1 MPRYYSKLGRI
12 AMETWSWQWLSSLRR
27 MPGPLSR
34 RRQLTTKPCFLAV
47 IDTSVWEAKQM
58 RIIGDNQEKFY
69 VCKTDPVAVSKLK
82 THCGL
87 TPVCISDFV
96 FYCFVLFSLHCD
108 DAEWLEV
115 LIHPV
120 LFNFFCL
127 YACFS
132 FEGIPSS
139 LYPQPNFFWRCRI

>member
-1 MPRYYSKLGRI
+1 MSSFQDNLSIFALQMILCRLSLEYSYF
-12 AMETWSWQWLSSLRR
+12 TQ
-27 MPGPLSR
+27 
-34 RRQLTTKPCFLAV
+34 
-47 IDTSVWEAKQM
+47 
-58 RIIGDNQEKFY
+58 IIGDNREKFY
-69 VCKTDPVAVSKLK
+69 VSKTDPVAVSKLK